1 MQGCFLLLFVQLFLP
16 VPSNRVLLSVAFD
29 WIEDIL
35 YMLRRENTTG
45 RLELYR
51 VPIHDTDRLSNVFPN
66 LEEVVPSNDTFQ
78 LVMNPF
84 TG

>member
-1 MQGCFLLLFVQLFLP
+1 LPFIQLFLP
-16 VPSNRVLLSVAFD
+16 VPSNLEILSLAFD
-29 WIEDIL
+29 WIGDFL
-35 YMLRRENTTG
+35 YMLRRETATG

-51 VPIHDTDRLSNVFPN
+51 VLIHDTDRLFNVFPR
-66 LEEVVPSNDTFQ
+66 LEDGVPSDSSFQ